1 MEQNTQINV
10 LLAPAV
16 DGEKLPEKTVA
27 FIQTWIAMADLR
39 DHYAKIVV
47 DIENVYFLIYDL
59 RTEELRDCFLGYIK
73 NGYWRIEL
81 DRKKTWDKARVVESL
96 LEVSETFDIEGR
108 W

>member
-1 MEQNTQINV
+1 MEQNRQIDF
-10 LLAPAV
+10 LRAPAMA
-16 DGEKLPEKTVA
+16 GKKLSEKTAA
-27 FIQTWIAMADLR
+27 FIQTWMAMADLR
-39 DHYAKIVV
+39 DHYVKIII

-59 RTEELRDCFLGYIK
+59 RTEELSDCFLGYIK

-96 LEVSETFDIEGR
+96 LEVYETFDIEGR